1 MASSPRK
8 RTELPTANVIVALG
22 PCARSGMP
30 ACIQHG
36 KHGDA
41 PCCCCMYVCC
51 MTHACMLICVC
62 VPMGIHVRYV
72 RYARTHGHSCTLH
85 THARTHART
94 WARSET
100 TTKYPLPTESSYAT
114 HQAPKAT
121 ASFTGSGPVA
131 ASSTVAHMRHPA
143 MAMHPKQSRSL
154 R

>member
-94 WARSET
+94 HLGQIRDDHKVSTADGELVCDTPSSKSNCQLHRVRSGRR
-100 TTKYPLPTESSYAT
+100 LQ
-114 HQAPKAT
+114 H
-121 ASFTGSGPVA
+121 SGPYET
-131 ASSTVAHMRHPA
+131 SRHGYAP
-143 MAMHPKQSRSL
+143 
-154 R
+154 